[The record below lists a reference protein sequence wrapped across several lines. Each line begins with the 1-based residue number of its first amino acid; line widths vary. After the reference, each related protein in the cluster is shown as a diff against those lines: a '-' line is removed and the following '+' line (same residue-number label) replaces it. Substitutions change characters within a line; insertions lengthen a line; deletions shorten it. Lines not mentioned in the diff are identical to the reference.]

1 MGMFA
6 ALQAAGSGMNVFKTW
21 IDTTANN
28 IANQN
33 STTALTPGAQGFQAE
48 LVIAQ
53 ANEDPN
59 NPGAHVVQYARTTD
73 ETGREY
79 DPQSPLADPV
89 TGEVKKSNVDMGT
102 EMVNLVAAQRG
113 FQANVSV
120 LQQAR
125 DAYQAAL
132 RLH

>member
-6 ALQAAGSGMNVFKTW
+6 ALQAAGSGMSVFKTW
-21 IDTTANN
+21 IDATANN

-33 STTALTPGAQGFQAE
+33 SVSLTPGGEPFQSQ

-59 NPGAHVVQYARTTD
+59 NPGAHVVEFAHKTD
-73 ETGREY
+73 EAGREY

-89 TGEVKKSNVDMGT
+89 TGEVKKPNVDMGE
-102 EMVNLVAAQRG
+102 EMVNLIAAQRG

-125 DAYQAAL
+125 DAYQSAL